1 MNPKRGPAACGQ
13 PQPTE
18 GTKDPENAKQAQ
30 NSAPGHARPPRR
42 LISLTLGEI
51 RRLFNL
57 LGKDDQAIYQGLR
70 WSAWRRTHQA
80 DARAAHF
87 RRRLRLQTMQI

>member
-1 MNPKRGPAACGQ
+1 M
-13 PQPTE
+13 
-18 GTKDPENAKQAQ
+18 
-30 NSAPGHARPPRR
+30 PGHGRPPQR

-57 LGKDDQAIYQGLR
+57 IGKDKHAICQGLH
-70 WSAWRRTHQA
+70 WSAWRRAHQA

-87 RRRLRLQTMQI
+87 RRRLRLQSMQI

>member
-1 MNPKRGPAACGQ
+1 MDKGPE
-13 PQPTE
+13 T
-18 GTKDPENAKQAQ
+18 TKQAQ
-30 NSAPGHARPPRR
+30 NATPDRARPPRR
-42 LISLTLGEI
+42 LIGLTLGEI

-57 LGKDDQAIYQGLR
+57 IGKDDQAIYQGLR
-70 WSAWRRTHQA
+70 WSVWRRAHQA

>member
-1 MNPKRGPAACGQ
+1 MPGRVR
-13 PQPTE
+13 PT
-18 GTKDPENAKQAQ
+18 
-30 NSAPGHARPPRR
+30 RR

-57 LGKDDQAIYQGLR
+57 IGKDDQAIYKGLR
-70 WSAWRRTHQA
+70 WSAWRRAHQA

-87 RRRLRLQTMQI
+87 RRRLRLQSMQI